1 MSDTAWG
8 LEDALVCYGQTPALE
23 EVDVEVKHGEIT
35 AVVGGDGA
43 GKSTVARAMVGL
55 VDLESGQVRRPDTR
69 HIGYQSESSGVW
81 SDLTVI
87 ENLDFVAS
95 AHRLT
100 GPDRSRRINAMLE
113 VTRLGSARDRLAA
126 DLSGGMRQKL
136 GVAMALLPEP
146 ALLVLDEPTTG
157 LDPVSRTEL
166 WSVVARSAVE
176 GAAVLTT
183 TTYLDEAERG
193 SEVVALE
200 QGRVLARGTLDEV
213 RTQMP
218 GVVAA
223 IADGS
228 EHPYKWRRGGGWRA
242 WFPNGEVPPGT
253 TPIDPDLT
261 DLITVAAFARRL
273 EVDS

>member
-1 MSDTAWG
+1 MSDPTWG
-8 LEDALVCYGQTPALE
+8 LEDARVQYRRIPALDD
-23 EVDVEVKHGEIT
+23 VDVEVQPGEIT

-43 GKSTVARAMVGL
+43 GKSTVAKALVGL
-55 VDLESGQVRRPDTR
+55 VALESGWVRRPDTR
-69 HIGYQSESSGVW
+69 QIGYQSESSGVW
-81 SDLTVI
+81 RDLTVI
-87 ENLDFVAS
+87 ENLNFVAS

-100 GPDRSRRINAMLE
+100 RPERSRKIDAILE

-193 SEVVALE
+193 SEVVALD

-213 RTQMP
+213 RAQMP
-218 GVVAA
+218 GIVATA
-223 IADGS
+223 ADGF
-228 EHPYKWRRGGGWRA
+228 EHPYKWRRGGDWRA
-242 WFPNGEVPPGT
+242 WFPDGVVPPGAS
-253 TPIDPDLT
+253 PIDPDLT
-261 DLITVAAFARRL
+261 DLITVAAFARTSEL
-273 EVDS
+273 A